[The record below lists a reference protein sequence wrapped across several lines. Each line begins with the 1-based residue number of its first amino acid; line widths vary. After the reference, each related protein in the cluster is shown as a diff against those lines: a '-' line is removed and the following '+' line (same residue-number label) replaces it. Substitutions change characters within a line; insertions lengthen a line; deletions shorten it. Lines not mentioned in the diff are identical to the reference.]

1 MDMPSIWLYQWNL
14 SNTDTLGTKI
24 IVLISEVSSIQE
36 ISIYTKL
43 GVVKV
48 SWLINQGVH
57 ISGVKEV
64 PLYMQLDQSISSYS
78 QILATG

>member
-1 MDMPSIWLYQWNL
+1 MYVIMDMPSICTSAWNL

-43 GVVKV
+43 GLVKV
-48 SWLINQGVH
+48 S
-57 ISGVKEV
+57 
-64 PLYMQLDQSISSYS
+64 
-78 QILATG
+78 